1 MKIALIIALATMKM
15 YFRRSQSFF
24 WSLFFPV
31 VLMIG
36 LGFYGFGE
44 FSPSK
49 LGIIDGA
56 KNQYSKELIK
66 AISEKKYIKTE
77 INTREIFDKKV
88 LEGKIDSV
96 LVIPDNYNHNNEVKI
111 TLEFEE
117 SKEIIAYSFEDT
129 INSVIKIID
138 LENTNNETQKLS
150 TKIKNNSNQGYKGF
164 LVPGIVSL
172 AIMQSGIYKIQVS
185 RF

>member
-1 MKIALIIALATMKM
+1 MKM
-15 YFRRSQSFF
+15 YFRRSQSLF

-49 LGIIDGA
+49 LGVIDNA

-66 AISEKKYIKTE
+66 AVSEKKYIEIE
-77 INTREIFDKKV
+77 INTREKLDKKV

-96 LVIPDNYNHNNEVKI
+96 LVIHDNYNHNNKEKI

-117 SKEIIAYSFEDT
+117 SKEIIAHAFQDT
-129 INSVIKIID
+129 INSVIEIID
-138 LENTNNETQKLS
+138 SKKTNNNTQ
-150 TKIKNNSNQGYKGF
+150 N
-164 LVPGIVSL
+164 
-172 AIMQSGIYKIQVS
+172 
-185 RF
+185 

>member
-56 KNQYSKELIK
+56 ENQYSKELIK

-77 INTREIFDKKV
+77 INTREKYLIKKFWK
-88 LEGKIDSV
+88 GK
-96 LVIPDNYNHNNEVKI
+96 L
-111 TLEFEE
+111 
-117 SKEIIAYSFEDT
+117 
-129 INSVIKIID
+129 
-138 LENTNNETQKLS
+138 
-150 TKIKNNSNQGYKGF
+150 
-164 LVPGIVSL
+164 IV
-172 AIMQSGIYKIQVS
+172 Y
-185 RF
+185 